1 VPPPPL
7 TRWQTTWRY
16 LVAFA
21 LSAAIWGEVAAGQ
34 WRDHPVAFWLEVLA
48 GVVSF
53 VAYGYRRRYP
63 LLVTS
68 GLIVVS
74 ALSSLA
80 VGPALMALVSLSTR
94 RVWRE
99 IIVAGTLNTIAGSV
113 FFTAKPIQGSP
124 WVLSTVIN
132 LLGTGV
138 LVAIGMYIGARREL
152 VTTLR
157 DRADR
162 AEREQALRLSQARAS
177 ERARIAREMHDVLA
191 HRISLVAMHAGALE
205 FRKDLTPKETA
216 DVAGVIRDN
225 AHQALADLREVLGV
239 LRDDEPAD
247 APVRPQP
254 TLRDLDDLIT
264 DEVRAGARIRVR
276 NRVQHVEEVPES
288 VGRNAYRIVQECL
301 TNARKHAPHS
311 DVDLILAGRPG
322 RSLVVVVRNHMPVG
336 TGATTPGAGLGLVGL
351 AERAELSGGRLTHS
365 IRRGKH
371 FLVTARLPWP
381 A

>member
-1 VPPPPL
+1 M
-7 TRWQTTWRY
+7 T
-16 LVAFA
+16 
-21 LSAAIWGEVAAGQ
+21 
-34 WRDHPVAFWLEVLA
+34 FWLEVLA
-48 GVVSF
+48 GVVAF
-53 VAYGYRRRYP
+53 VAYGYRRRFP
-63 LLVTS
+63 FPVTV
-68 GLIVVS
+68 GLIILS

-80 VGPALMALVSLSTR
+80 VGPALMAVVSLSTR
-94 RVWRE
+94 RLWRE
-99 IIVAGTLNTIAGSV
+99 IIPAAALNTIAGSV
-113 FFTAKPIQGSP
+113 FFTVKPVEGSP
-124 WVLSTVIN
+124 WIISSVIN

-152 VTTLR
+152 VATLR

-162 AEREQALRLSQARAS
+162 AEREQALRMGQARAS

-216 DVAGVIRDN
+216 DVAGVILDN
-225 AHQALADLREVLGV
+225 AHRALADLREVLGV
-239 LRDDEPAD
+239 LRDDEVTQTPE
-247 APVRPQP
+247 RPQP
-254 TLRDLDDLIT
+254 TLRDIDDLVA
-264 DEVRAGARIRVR
+264 DEVRAGAHIRMR
-276 NRVQHVEEVPES
+276 NRVQHIEEIPES

-311 DVDLILAGRPG
+311 DVDLILTGRPG

-336 TGATTPGAGLGLVGL
+336 PATTTPGAGLGLVGL
-351 AERAELSGGRLTHS
+351 AERAELSGGRLTHG